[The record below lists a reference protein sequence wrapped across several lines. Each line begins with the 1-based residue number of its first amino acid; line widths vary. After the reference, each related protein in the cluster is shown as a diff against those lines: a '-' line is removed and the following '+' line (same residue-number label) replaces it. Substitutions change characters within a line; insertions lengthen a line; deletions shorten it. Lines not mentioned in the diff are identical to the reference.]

1 MANKKSQKNTII
13 GSIITV
19 IILIILTIT
28 GNDSQIFK
36 STTSATNDNVPSEV
50 LDNLENVSIQTGNDC
65 ISTIPQDNNLRVYCL
80 DVGQGD
86 SILITNN
93 NKTMLIDASTNEMGS
108 RVVKYLNDLG
118 IKKIDYLVGTH
129 PHEDHIGGLDN
140 VIKNFDI
147 GTIYMPKVQTNT
159 KTFEDVLDAINEKG
173 LKITSPE
180 VGYKFNVGNA
190 VCEVMNCGTGTSEEK
205 SNLNLSSIVIRMT
218 YGEQSFLFMG
228 DAETKN
234 EEARSW
240 PQTNVLKVG
249 HHGSNTSSSQ
259 SFLDQVKPQIA
270 VISVGKGNKYG
281 HPKQVILDRLNKMGI
296 KIYRTDESGTIKIT
310 CDGKENKVE
319 FVKFDN

>member
-36 STTSATNDNVPSEV
+36 STTSATNDNVSSEV

-65 ISTIPQDNNLRVYCL
+65 ITTIPQDNNLRVYCL

-147 GTIYMPKVQTNT
+147 GTIYMPNVVATT
-159 KTFEDVLDAINEKG
+159 KTFEEVIDAISAKK
-173 LKITSPE
+173 LKVTSPKT
-180 VGYKFNVGNA
+180 GDKFTVGNA
-190 VCEVMNCGTGTSEEK
+190 ECEVMSIRNDKDDYNNC
-205 SNLNLSSIVIRMT
+205 SIVIKMDFNNVS
-218 YGEQSFLFMG
+218 YLFTG
-228 DAETKN
+228 DAEESVESSRK
-234 EEARSW
+234 W
-240 PQTNVLKVG
+240 PHIDVLKVG
-249 HHGSNTSSSQ
+249 HHGSNTSSSKK
-259 SFLDQVKPQIA
+259 FLEQIKPEVA
-270 VISVGKGNKYG
+270 LISVGQGNTYG
-281 HPKQVILDRLNKMGI
+281 HPTQATLKRLSNIGA
-296 KIYRTDESGTIKIT
+296 KIYRTDENGTILLI
-310 CDGKENKVE
+310 EKVE
-319 FVKFDN
+319 

>member
-1 MANKKSQKNTII
+1 MANKNSQKNTII

-36 STTSATNDNVPSEV
+36 STTSATNDNVSSEV

-147 GTIYMPKVQTNT
+147 GTIYMPNVVATT
-159 KTFEDVLDAINEKG
+159 KTFEEVIDAISAKK
-173 LKITSPE
+173 LKVTSPKT
-180 VGYKFNVGNA
+180 GDKFTVGNA
-190 VCEVMNCGTGTSEEK
+190 ECEVMSIRNDKDDYNNC
-205 SNLNLSSIVIRMT
+205 SIVIKMDFNNVS
-218 YGEQSFLFMG
+218 YLFTG
-228 DAETKN
+228 DAEESVESSRK
-234 EEARSW
+234 W
-240 PQTNVLKVG
+240 PHIDVLKVG
-249 HHGSNTSSSQ
+249 HHGSNTSSSKK
-259 SFLDQVKPQIA
+259 FLEQIKPEVA
-270 VISVGKGNKYG
+270 LISVGQGNTYG
-281 HPKQVILDRLNKMGI
+281 HPTQATLKRLSNIGA
-296 KIYRTDESGTIKIT
+296 KIYRTDENGTIFLIEK
-310 CDGKENKVE
+310 GE
-319 FVKFDN
+319 

>member
-36 STTSATNDNVPSEV
+36 STTSATNDNVSSEV

-147 GTIYMPKVQTNT
+147 GTIYMPNVVATT
-159 KTFEDVLDAINEKG
+159 KTFEEVIDAISAKK
-173 LKITSPE
+173 LKVTSPKT
-180 VGYKFNVGNA
+180 GDKFTVGNA
-190 VCEVMNCGTGTSEEK
+190 ECEVMSIRIDKDDYNNC
-205 SNLNLSSIVIRMT
+205 SIVIKMDFNNVS
-218 YGEQSFLFMG
+218 YLFTG
-228 DAETKN
+228 DAEESVESSRK
-234 EEARSW
+234 W
-240 PQTNVLKVG
+240 PHIDVLKVG
-249 HHGSNTSSSQ
+249 HHGSNTSSSKN
-259 SFLDQVKPQIA
+259 FLEQIKPEVA
-270 VISVGKGNKYG
+270 LISVGQGNTYG
-281 HPKQVILDRLNKMGI
+281 HPTQATLKRLSNIGA
-296 KIYRTDESGTIKIT
+296 KIYRTDENGTILLIEK
-310 CDGKENKVE
+310 GE
-319 FVKFDN
+319 

>member
-36 STTSATNDNVPSEV
+36 STTSAKNDNVSSEV

-147 GTIYMPKVQTNT
+147 GTIYMPNVVATT
-159 KTFEDVLDAINEKG
+159 KTFEEVIDAISAKK
-173 LKITSPE
+173 LKVTSPKT
-180 VGYKFNVGNA
+180 GDKFTVGNA
-190 VCEVMNCGTGTSEEK
+190 ECEVMSIRNDKDDYNNC
-205 SNLNLSSIVIRMT
+205 SIVIKMDFNNVS
-218 YGEQSFLFMG
+218 YLFTG
-228 DAETKN
+228 DAEESVESSRK
-234 EEARSW
+234 W
-240 PQTNVLKVG
+240 PHIDVLKVG
-249 HHGSNTSSSQ
+249 HHGSNTSSSKK
-259 SFLDQVKPQIA
+259 FLEQIKPEVA
-270 VISVGKGNKYG
+270 LISVGQGNTYG
-281 HPKQVILDRLNKMGI
+281 HPTQATLKRLSNIGA
-296 KIYRTDESGTIKIT
+296 KIYRTDENGTILLIEK
-310 CDGKENKVE
+310 GE
-319 FVKFDN
+319 

>member
-36 STTSATNDNVPSEV
+36 STTSATNDNVSSEV

-147 GTIYMPKVQTNT
+147 GTMYMPNVVATT
-159 KTFEDVLDAINEKG
+159 KTYEEVIDAISAKK
-173 LKITSPE
+173 LKVTSPKT
-180 VGYKFNVGNA
+180 GDKFNVGNA
-190 VCEVMNCGTGTSEEK
+190 ECEVMSIRNDKDDYNNC
-205 SNLNLSSIVIRMT
+205 SIVIKMDFNNVS
-218 YGEQSFLFMG
+218 YLFTG
-228 DAETKN
+228 DAEESVESSRK
-234 EEARSW
+234 W
-240 PQTNVLKVG
+240 PHIDVLKVG
-249 HHGSNTSSSQ
+249 HHGSNTSSSKN
-259 SFLDQVKPQIA
+259 FLEQIKPEVA
-270 VISVGKGNKYG
+270 LISVGQGNTYG
-281 HPKQVILDRLNKMGI
+281 HPTQATLKRLSNIGA
-296 KIYRTDESGTIKIT
+296 KIYRTDENGTILLIEK
-310 CDGKENKVE
+310 GE
-319 FVKFDN
+319 

>member
-36 STTSATNDNVPSEV
+36 STTSATNDNVSSEV

-129 PHEDHIGGLDN
+129 PHEVHIGGLDN

-147 GTIYMPKVQTNT
+147 GTIYMPNVVATT
-159 KTFEDVLDAINEKG
+159 KTFEEVIDAISAKK
-173 LKITSPE
+173 LKVTSPKT
-180 VGYKFNVGNA
+180 GDKFTVGNA
-190 VCEVMNCGTGTSEEK
+190 ECEVMSIRNDKDDYNNC
-205 SNLNLSSIVIRMT
+205 SIVIKMDFNNVS
-218 YGEQSFLFMG
+218 YLFTG
-228 DAETKN
+228 DAEESVESSRK
-234 EEARSW
+234 W
-240 PQTNVLKVG
+240 PHIDVLKVG
-249 HHGSNTSSSQ
+249 HHGSNTSSSKK
-259 SFLDQVKPQIA
+259 FLEQIKPEVA
-270 VISVGKGNKYG
+270 LISVGQGNTYG
-281 HPKQVILDRLNKMGI
+281 HPTQATLKRLSNIGA
-296 KIYRTDESGTIKIT
+296 KIYRTDENGTILLIEK
-310 CDGKENKVE
+310 GE
-319 FVKFDN
+319 

>member
-36 STTSATNDNVPSEV
+36 STTSATNDNVSSEV

-147 GTIYMPKVQTNT
+147 GTIYMPNVVATT
-159 KTFEDVLDAINEKG
+159 KTFEEVIDAISAKK
-173 LKITSPE
+173 LKVTSPKT
-180 VGYKFNVGNA
+180 GDKFTVGNA
-190 VCEVMNCGTGTSEEK
+190 ECEVMSIRNDKDDYNNC
-205 SNLNLSSIVIRMT
+205 SIVIKMDFNNVS
-218 YGEQSFLFMG
+218 YLFTG
-228 DAETKN
+228 DAEESVESSRKW
-234 EEARSW
+234 SHID
-240 PQTNVLKVG
+240 VLKVG
-249 HHGSNTSSSQ
+249 HHGSNTSSSKN
-259 SFLDQVKPQIA
+259 FLEQIKPEVA
-270 VISVGKGNKYG
+270 LISVGQGNTYG
-281 HPKQVILDRLNKMGI
+281 HPTQATLKRLSNIGA
-296 KIYRTDESGTIKIT
+296 KIYRTDENGTILLI
-310 CDGKENKVE
+310 EKVE
-319 FVKFDN
+319 

>member
-36 STTSATNDNVPSEV
+36 STTSATNDNVSSEV

-140 VIKNFDI
+140 VIKIFDI
-147 GTIYMPKVQTNT
+147 GTIYMPNVVATT
-159 KTFEDVLDAINEKG
+159 KTFEEVIDAISAKK
-173 LKITSPE
+173 LKVTSPKT
-180 VGYKFNVGNA
+180 GDKFTVGNA
-190 VCEVMNCGTGTSEEK
+190 ECEVMSIRNDKDDYNNC
-205 SNLNLSSIVIRMT
+205 SIVIKMDFNNVS
-218 YGEQSFLFMG
+218 YLFTG
-228 DAETKN
+228 DAEESVESSRK
-234 EEARSW
+234 W
-240 PQTNVLKVG
+240 PHIDVLKVG
-249 HHGSNTSSSQ
+249 HHGSNTSSSKK
-259 SFLDQVKPQIA
+259 FLEQIKPEVA
-270 VISVGKGNKYG
+270 LISVGQGNTYG
-281 HPKQVILDRLNKMGI
+281 HPTQATLKRLSNIGA
-296 KIYRTDESGTIKIT
+296 KIYRTDENGTILLIEK
-310 CDGKENKVE
+310 GE
-319 FVKFDN
+319 